1 QKKKNVYSQKQKSD
15 ITKKKNTKKKKK
27 KKKTPA
33 IKLTFSSHISRM
45 PPFARNSSVSRFA
58 LIYVIIVN

>member
-1 QKKKNVYSQKQKSD
+1 MHETQNNIKN
-15 ITKKKNTKKKKK
+15 
-27 KKKTPA
+27 PA
-33 IKLTFSSHISRM
+33 IKLTFSAHISRM

>member
-1 QKKKNVYSQKQKSD
+1 MQEPKKN
-15 ITKKKNTKKKKK
+15 KKN
-27 KKKTPA
+27 PA
-33 IKLTFSSHISRM
+33 IKLTFSAHISRM

>member
-1 QKKKNVYSQKQKSD
+1 MHEPKNNKKN
-15 ITKKKNTKKKKK
+15 
-27 KKKTPA
+27 PA

>member
-1 QKKKNVYSQKQKSD
+1 MHELQNN
-15 ITKKKNTKKKKK
+15 IKNT
-27 KKKTPA
+27 T
-33 IKLTFSSHISRM
+33 IKLTFSSHLSRM